1 MSTVAVPETVVAI
14 KNVHPLERSTEKLL
28 PAPGASEVPFNNNVF
43 LIKCA
48 KTHLY
53 LYYYCYYYY
62 YEENCTPVPPLPPMP
77 ILGRRRA
84 VT

>member
-1 MSTVAVPETVVAI
+1 MSTVAVPATVVAI

-28 PAPGASEVPFNNNVF
+28 PAPDEVPSESKVF
-43 LIKCA
+43 LSSVRRLMFIYI
-48 KTHLY
+48 TL
-53 LYYYCYYYY
+53 LIYY
-62 YEENCTPVPPLPPMP
+62 YEENCTPVPPLPPIP